1 MIAAATAPDVDAK
14 GPPAGRPTVAVAAIK
29 AAAVRSGPMSTEVHL
44 RLFLDL
50 TMARPYPTVLRLLFG
65 SYVSCGGNS
74 QGSDEFPSA
83 KRRGVLVTASVG
95 SGNRPRAR
103 ECCGRAFVMA
113 KTC

>member
-1 MIAAATAPDVDAK
+1 
-14 GPPAGRPTVAVAAIK
+14 
-29 AAAVRSGPMSTEVHL
+29 MSTEVHL

-50 TMARPYPTVLRLLFG
+50 TMARPYATVLRLLFG